1 MSHIEQSQIVR
12 AIVAEVLEVDPELVQ
27 GDTNFVLD
35 LDADS
40 LRIIEILSRLESAL
54 GLTIDQAQLARMISL
69 NSVLDVLADSV
80 VATA

>member
-1 MSHIEQSQIVR
+1 MSHAEQSQIVR
-12 AIVAEVLEVDPELVQ
+12 AIVAEVLEVDPEQVQ
-27 GDTNFVLD
+27 GETNFVLD

-54 GLTIDQAQLARMISL
+54 GLTIDQAKLARMISL
-69 NSVLDVLADSV
+69 NSVLDVLSDSA

>member
-1 MSHIEQSQIVR
+1 MSRETHRQAVQT
-12 AIVAEVLEVDPELVQ
+12 IVAQVLEVEPSRIA

-54 GLTIDQAQLARMISL
+54 GVVIDQGQLARMISL
-69 NSVLDVLADSV
+69 DTVLDVLDETMA
-80 VATA
+80 VA